1 MRQEYMN
8 NEEEKSE
15 LVETNQEMTN
25 KQGFIYQKYKEIYK
39 VYNQ

>member
-1 MRQEYMN
+1 MAFNKKLVGMEWSRNMS

-25 KQGFIYQKYKEIYK
+25 KQGFIY
-39 VYNQ
+39 